1 MSFRC
6 YDISDVIPTDH
17 NKFSSVSNTIVVA
30 IFPIF
35 FFFTRHSLCSNLG
48 GIDHEKPSR
57 ATSYRVSLAAV
68 FSVITHTKNS
78 CDYHVSRLLHSRFLC
93 LHATLLP
100 TNWGK
105 ICIFL
110 KPPYSSVFDHVGVQS
125 VFKDRCKEFI

>member
-1 MSFRC
+1 MTTPMSFQLIITNFHLYLIQLWWR
-6 YDISDVIPTDH
+6 
-17 NKFSSVSNTIVVA
+17 F
-30 IFPIF
+30 FQF

-48 GIDHEKPSR
+48 GIDHEKPYR
-57 ATSYRVSLAAV
+57 ATLSRVSLAAV
-68 FSVITHTKNS
+68 VSVITHTKNS